1 MYHFSLYKIMDNDAI
16 HDDDDDD
23 ESKNEDIECY

>member
-16 HDDDDDD
+16 HDDD
-23 ESKNEDIECY
+23 KNNNEDIECY

>member
-16 HDDDDDD
+16 HDDDDD
-23 ESKNEDIECY
+23 KNNNEDIECY